1 MEIIQEKYE
10 VIIQMLSKDN
20 NQLNIK
26 WLCDVAGVSRSGFYL
41 YRKRKNNPS
50 TKELQDRKDFE
61 LILNAYTHRGYN
73 KGSRSIKMY
82 LEHKGIIMSR
92 SKIQRLMNKFGL
104 FCPIRKANPARRI
117 AKAIKTNNY
126 VDNLVNRNFKN
137 CNPREILLTDITYL
151 IYNNGKRAYLSTIKD
166 AKTNN
171 NHPLNGWF

>member
-1 MEIIQEKYE
+1 MGIIQEKYE

-26 WLCDVAGVSRSGFYL
+26 WLCDVAGVSRSGFYS
-41 YRKRKNNPS
+41 YRNRKINPS
-50 TKELQDRKDFE
+50 RKELQDREDFE
-61 LILNAYTHRGYN
+61 LILKAYTHRGYN

-117 AKAIKTNNY
+117 AKAIKTNSY

-137 CNPREILLTDITYL
+137 CNPREVLLTDITYL
-151 IYNNGKRAYLSTIKD
+151 IYNNGIRVLLSSWRNDCKR
-166 AKTNN
+166 
-171 NHPLNGWF
+171 